1 MERMSLRKEGKE
13 VRRGFALFIAWV
25 VVIGL
30 VTTAISLAQEYPTFE
45 VHEIIQYKAL
55 PQYSEAPELAEAVAR
70 GELPPVEERLPKK
83 PAVIMTSGMSDGPG
97 VYGDVWRTVSAVP
110 TAGWNWA
117 AGVVGGWFGI
127 EECMQEGLVHTG
139 MAWRLKTG
147 EPGPNLATHWEW
159 SEDGKTLTM
168 YLIEGAKWSDGHPF
182 TADDVLFTYYDC
194 ILDPHVP
201 SWQGAGTWTVGGEV
215 AQLEKVDDYTIRW
228 HFAKPFPVYLL
239 WYMGYLNFSVAP
251 AHVLK
256 PYHPKYN
263 PEKTYEDFINALPP
277 HKLPPVVLGAWVPV
291 YFKEDEALI
300 MKRNPYY
307 WKVDE
312 TGKQLPYIGE
322 FYFRKARAGIQRDLD
337 LVAGTCDQTH
347 LETPGI
353 FTFISEQARL
363 PGARFKIIPG
373 RWTLTFALELNL
385 SLYQGVKDE
394 RDRALREL
402 FRNLEFRKAVSHAI
416 DRETIARTLVPGP
429 MLRPLPSGFPS
440 GADYYNAEAVVSYP
454 YNPEK
459 ARELLAGLGFRDTDG
474 DGILNWTSGP
484 LAGENL
490 TISVKVHEDQTACI
504 DIVEMLVSMFEAV
517 GIRLVPKVVPAT
529 VGQAMDT
536 AGEFEFNMARQDFL
550 SAPYTVLASLA
561 PVTAQTPNWHRAGP
575 GDKRDLLPFEAR
587 MIEIVEALKYEVSYE
602 KRKELFSELQKL
614 WTENLYT
621 IGVIEGIYNT
631 AITKRFK
638 NIPIGVPARLHQ
650 WFHLN
655 VMQEQVWTPKEEQLP
670 EFLPGVIVK
679 YSKD

>member
-1 MERMSLRKEGKE
+1 MKRHG
-13 VRRGFALFIAWV
+13 VIGIV
-25 VVIGL
+25 VVVAVLL
-30 VTTAISLAQEYPTFE
+30 VIAAFSVAQEVPKFE
-45 VHEIIQYKAL
+45 VWEIIQYKEL
-55 PQYSEAPELAEAVAR
+55 PSYSEAPELAEAVKR

-83 PAVIMTSGMSDGPG
+83 PAVIMSSGMTDGPG

-127 EECMQEGLVHTG
+127 EESMQEGLVHTG
-139 MAWRLKTG
+139 MAWRLKSG

-194 ILDPHVP
+194 ILDPNVP

-215 AQLEKVDDYTIRW
+215 AKLEKVDDYTIRW
-228 HFAKPFPVYLL
+228 HFAKAFPVYLL

-263 PEKTYEDFINALPP
+263 PDATYESFINALPP
-277 HKLPPVVLGAWVPV
+277 DKLPPVVLGAWVPV

-322 FYFRKARAGIQRDLD
+322 FYFKKARAGLQRDLD
-337 LVAGTCDQTH
+337 LIAGTCDQTH
-347 LETPGI
+347 LETPGF
-353 FTFISEQARL
+353 FTFVNEQARL
-363 PGARFKIIPG
+363 PGATFKVIPG
-373 RWTLTFALELNL
+373 AWTLTFALETNL

-394 RDRALREL
+394 KDLELRKL
-402 FRNLEFRKAVSHAI
+402 FRNLDFRKALSHAI
-416 DRETIARTLVPGP
+416 DREAIAKMLVPGP

-440 GADYYNAEAVVSYP
+440 GADYYDPEAVVSYP
-454 YNPEK
+454 YDPEK
-459 ARELLAGLGFRDTDG
+459 SKELLAGLGFKDTDG

-484 LAGENL
+484 LQGENL
-490 TISVKVHEDQTACI
+490 IVAVKVHEDQTACI
-504 DIVEMLVSMFEAV
+504 DIVEALVPMLEKV
-517 GIRLVPKVVPAT
+517 GIRLAPKIVKAT
-529 VGQAMDT
+529 VGQALDI
-536 AGEFEFNMARQDFL
+536 AGEFELNMTRQDFL
-550 SAPYTVLASLA
+550 SSPYTVLASLA
-561 PVTAQTPNWHRAGP
+561 PVTPSTPNWHRAGP
-575 GDKRDLLPFEAR
+575 GDKRDLLPFEGR
-587 MIEIVEALKYEVSYE
+587 MMEIVEALKYERTRE
-602 KRKELFSELQKL
+602 GRQKLFSELQRL

-621 IGVIEGIYNT
+621 VGIIEGIYNT
-631 AITKRFK
+631 AITKRFR

-655 VMQEQVWTPKEEQLP
+655 VMQEQVWVPKEEQLK

-679 YSKD
+679 YEKK